1 MKRSFLYSLP
11 APAKLNLFLH
21 VVGRRCDGKHL
32 LESVFVLI
40 DLCDEIDLEERSD
53 GKVVLRGCGGW
64 DFRDDL
70 TYKAAMLLK
79 ERFNIDS
86 GVDITLRKNIPV
98 GAGMGGGSSDAA
110 TALIGLN
117 KLWRIGLDR
126 SELAQLGLSL
136 GADVPFF
143 INGENSFVEGIGEV
157 FTPLKHELPK
167 KYIVV
172 WPGTGVSTKEIF
184 SDMRLTRDT
193 KSQKIAFFS
202 EPLPDL
208 SCSPCYGRNDLQ
220 PVAVRIAP
228 SIGRAIDL
236 LNAEGIAAR
245 MTGSGSAVFA
255 SIDDLTHCDLKRF
268 PADWKCFM
276 TRALSRH
283 PLQSWC

>member
-40 DLCDEIDLEERSD
+40 DLCDELDLEERSS
-53 GKVVLRGCGGW
+53 GW

-167 KYIVV
+167 KYA
-172 WPGTGVSTKEIF
+172 TIF
-184 SDMRLTRDT
+184 SRWQCGLLPRLV
-193 KSQKIAFFS
+193 
-202 EPLPDL
+202 
-208 SCSPCYGRNDLQ
+208 G
-220 PVAVRIAP
+220 
-228 SIGRAIDL
+228 
-236 LNAEGIAAR
+236 
-245 MTGSGSAVFA
+245 
-255 SIDDLTHCDLKRF
+255 
-268 PADWKCFM
+268 
-276 TRALSRH
+276 
-283 PLQSWC
+283 QSTF

>member
-1 MKRSFLYSLP
+1 MNRNFYNLP

-21 VVGRRCDGKHL
+21 VVGRRSDGKHL

-40 DLCDEIDLEERSD
+40 DLCDELDLEERSD
-53 GKVVLRGCGGW
+53 GKVVLHGCCEW
-64 DFRDDL
+64 NFRDDL
-70 TYKAAMLLK
+70 SYKAAMLLK
-79 ERFNIDS
+79 ERFSVES
-86 GVDITLRKNIPV
+86 GVDITLRKKIPV
-98 GAGMGGGSSDAA
+98 GSGMGGGSSDAA
-110 TALIGLN
+110 TTLIALN
-117 KLWRIGLDR
+117 KLWRIGLSR
-126 SELAQLGLSL
+126 SELAQLGLAL

-157 FTPLKHELPK
+157 FTPLRHELPK

-172 WPGTGVSTKEIF
+172 WPGTGISTKEIF
-184 SDMRLTRDT
+184 SDIRLTRDT

-208 SCSPCYGRNDLQ
+208 SRSLYGRNDLQ
-220 PVAVRIAP
+220 PVAVRIVP

-236 LNAEGIAAR
+236 LNAEGTAAR

-255 SIDDLTHCDLKRF
+255 SIDDLSHCDLKRF
-268 PADWKCFM
+268 PSDWKCFL